1 MTGAAGRVL
10 LSRELP
16 AEYTQQSMN
25 NRVIAR
31 FWNCVPSAPAVYQR
45 RRRSPQRRRQAPRE
59 MGRLGLGSLQ
69 FWAVSG
75 PFKRAFSKGGSSTFS
90 IFKKSN
96 MLDDER
102 PNMAKA
108 NRLAFGIDHTAQR
121 AGAVF
126 NSGV

>member
-31 FWNCVPSAPAVYQR
+31 FWNCAPSAPAVYQR
-45 RRRSPQRRRQAPRE
+45 RRRSPQRRRQAPGE

-75 PFKRAFSKGGSSTFS
+75 PFKRAFSKTVSSTFS
-90 IFKKSN
+90 IFKKSYIL
-96 MLDDER
+96 MTVCGFVR
-102 PNMAKA
+102 VA
-108 NRLAFGIDHTAQR
+108 RTR
-121 AGAVF
+121 R
-126 NSGV
+126 

>member
-10 LSRELP
+10 LSQELP

-31 FWNCVPSAPAVYQR
+31 FWNCVHSAPAVYQR
-45 RRRSPQRRRQAPRE
+45 RRRSPQRRRQAPGE

-75 PFKRAFSKGGSSTFS
+75 PFKRAFSKTVSSTFS
-90 IFKKSN
+90 IFKKS
-96 MLDDER
+96 L
-102 PNMAKA
+102 
-108 NRLAFGIDHTAQR
+108 LI
-121 AGAVF
+121 
-126 NSGV
+126 